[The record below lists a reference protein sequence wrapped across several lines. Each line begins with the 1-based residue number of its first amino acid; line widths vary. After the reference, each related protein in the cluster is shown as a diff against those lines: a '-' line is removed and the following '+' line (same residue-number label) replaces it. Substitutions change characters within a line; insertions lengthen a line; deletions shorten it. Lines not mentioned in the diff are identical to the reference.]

1 MTTTT
6 MMTTMT
12 TMTTTT
18 TTEPARARLVPGFG
32 GVPSLSVRTRLVGS
46 VAVLSAL
53 GFVGAGAAALLVERQ
68 RIEARVEASLA
79 QEIGEFTELARS
91 GVDPRTG
98 EAFADAESLVTL
110 SMQRNIPDEHE
121 THVGYLAD
129 LTIVPVDGGGT
140 FHREA
145 GFRAV
150 ATRAVS
156 PSYGSYDSA
165 NEGRVVYAVMPF
177 TKSGQQS
184 HFVTAY
190 FVDRELDE
198 LGDAIRSYAVAAAF
212 AWAGLVLAAWALA
225 RRILQP
231 IEELRST
238 AATITDTDV
247 ARRIEVTGNDE
258 VADLGRTVNGMLDR
272 LEEALDSQRR
282 MLDDAGHELRTPIT
296 VIRGH
301 LELMDEEDP
310 DDVRGTRDLSID
322 ELDRMARLVEDLL
335 VLAKARRPDFLRR
348 REVDVAAVVRST
360 FEKAQALAPRTWV
373 LDPLTPVRARV
384 DPDRLTQALLQL
396 ASNAVAVTGEGD
408 TIGFGCAP
416 GPGGVQLWVR
426 DTGPGVPPA
435 DRLRIFERFESGA
448 RVPGGP
454 STGLGLAIVSAI
466 ARAHGGVARVT
477 TAGSGGG
484 AMFILEMPTAELDPG
499 ADPDPHGPGPDQADY
514 DSVTSIFERV
524 NAGAGRP

>member
-1 MTTTT
+1 MT
-6 MMTTMT
+6 MTMT
-12 TMTTTT
+12 TMTMT
-18 TTEPARARLVPGFG
+18 TTEGRAGPTPALRGI
-32 GVPSLSVRTRLVGS
+32 PSLSVRTRLVGS

-68 RIEARVEASLA
+68 RIEARVEQSLA
-79 QEIGEFTELARS
+79 QEIGEFTALARS

-98 EAFADAESLVTL
+98 DPFADAESLVTL

-121 THVGYLAD
+121 THLGYLAD

-140 FHREA
+140 LHREA
-145 GFRAV
+145 GFRTV
-150 ATRAVS
+150 ATRAVV
-156 PSYGSYDSA
+156 PAFGSYESA
-165 NEGRVVYAVMPF
+165 DEGRVVYAVMPF

-184 HFVTAY
+184 HFVSAY

-231 IEELRST
+231 IEVLRST
-238 AATITDTDV
+238 AATITETDV
-247 ARRIEVTGNDE
+247 SRRIAVTGHDE
-258 VADLGRTVNGMLDR
+258 VADLGRTFNGMLDR
-272 LEEALDSQRR
+272 LQEALDSQRR

-310 DDVRGTRDLSID
+310 ADVRGTRDLSID

-348 REVDVAAVVRST
+348 RDVDVAAVVEST
-360 FEKAQALAPRTWV
+360 YEKAQALAPRTWA
-373 LDPLTPVRARV
+373 LDPLTPARARV
-384 DPDRLTQALLQL
+384 DPERLTQALLQL

-448 RVPGGP
+448 RVPGGS

-466 ARAHGGVARVT
+466 ARAHGGAARVT
-477 TAGSGGG
+477 SAGSAGG
-484 AMFILEMPTAELDPG
+484 AMFILEVPA
-499 ADPDPHGPGPDQADY
+499 ADRDPHARPDAEHTEPDQEDY
-514 DSVTSIFERV
+514 DSVTAIFERV
-524 NAGAGRP
+524 NAGVGTP

>member
-1 MTTTT
+1 MTTVGTTTT
-6 MMTTMT
+6 VATMT
-12 TMTTTT
+12 TGT
-18 TTEPARARLVPGFG
+18 TTEPGRTRSVLGR

-53 GFVGAGAAALLVERQ
+53 GFVGAGAAALIVERQ
-68 RIEARVEASLA
+68 RIESRVEASLA

-98 EAFADAESLVTL
+98 EPFADAESLVTL
-110 SMQRNIPDEHE
+110 SMQRNVPDEHE
-121 THVGYLAD
+121 THLGYLAD

-140 FHREA
+140 LHREV

-150 ATRAVS
+150 ATSAAV
-156 PSYGSYDSA
+156 PAYGSYESPD
-165 NEGRVVYAVMPF
+165 EGRVVYAVMPF
-177 TKSGQQS
+177 TKAGQQS

-247 ARRIEVTGNDE
+247 SRRIEVTGDDE
-258 VADLGRTVNGMLDR
+258 VADLGHTVNGMLDR
-272 LEEALDSQRR
+272 LEDALDSQRR

-301 LELMDEEDP
+301 LELMDEEDLGE
-310 DDVRGTRDLSID
+310 VRATRELAID

-348 REVDVAAVVRST
+348 REVDVAELVRRT
-360 FEKAQALAPRTWV
+360 FDKAQALGPRHWV
-373 LDPLTPVRARV
+373 LDPLTSVRARV
-384 DPDRLTQALLQL
+384 DPERLTQAMLQL

-426 DTGPGVPPA
+426 DTGPGVPQE
-435 DRLRIFERFESGA
+435 DRLRIFERFESA
-448 RVPGGP
+448 THVPGGA

-466 ARAHGGVARVT
+466 ARAHGGAARVT
-477 TAGSGGG
+477 SAGSAGG
-484 AMFILEMPTAELDPG
+484 ALFILEVPTPARDPLERHDVAHPG
-499 ADPDPHGPGPDQADY
+499 ADQEDY
-514 DSVTSIFERV
+514 DSVTTIFERV
-524 NAGAGRP
+524 DAGAGRR